1 MDVGKSLTPE
11 QLKKQ
16 GFRLPERL
24 SFCDLAFRMC
34 VKEIED
40 HGDFSRLMCQPNTR
54 FVNDNRFTVE
64 GVGKFNE
71 ALLIIDT
78 PRSYLSLT
86 CIDHE
91 VTRPVKNDTSFVF
104 CYDNK
109 NWASSRLDIL
119 AVSLVARLFS
129 LDHLMSPSYFKFAR
143 ADYVV
148 VREPM
153 GKPYL
158 SLTTV
163 YPRKHLEF

>member
-1 MDVGKSLTPE
+1 MNEPLTHE
-11 QLKKQ
+11 QLKKR
-16 GFRLPERL
+16 GFRLPKRL
-24 SFCDLAFRMC
+24 SFCDLAFRMR
-34 VKEIED
+34 VKDIED
-40 HGDFSRLMCQPNTR
+40 HGDFSRLMCQPSKR
-54 FVNDNRFTVE
+54 FINDNHFTVE

-71 ALLIIDT
+71 GLTIIDT

-91 VTRPVKNDTSFVF
+91 VTRPVKNNTSFVF
-104 CYDNK
+104 CYDNG
-109 NWASSRLDIL
+109 NWVSSRLDIL

-148 VREPM
+148 IREPM

-158 SLTTV
+158 SLAAV
-163 YPRKHLEF
+163 YQRKHLEF